1 MPSETN
7 IITFRRFQSLGLSN
21 SAAAKIASS
30 RTVMCVV
37 TRSLFSLCLCSG
49 GFEANGVDEIV
60 ESVDD
65 ALVELV
71 ELR

>member
-1 MPSETN
+1 
-7 IITFRRFQSLGLSN
+7 
-21 SAAAKIASS
+21 
-30 RTVMCVV
+30 MCVV

-49 GFEANGVDEIV
+49 GFEADGVDEII

-71 ELR
+71 KLR